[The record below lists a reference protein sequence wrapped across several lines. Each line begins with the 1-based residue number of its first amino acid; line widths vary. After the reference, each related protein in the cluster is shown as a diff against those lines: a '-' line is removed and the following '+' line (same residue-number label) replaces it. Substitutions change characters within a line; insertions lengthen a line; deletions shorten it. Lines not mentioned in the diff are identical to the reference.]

1 MTELQKAQRWFN
13 SKRID
18 CYVNDDQ
25 LYIYVQGFDNLY
37 HILIS
42 TSEVIYRA
50 ELYDQENNS

>member
-25 LYIYVQGFDNLY
+25 LYVYVQGFDLLY
-37 HILIS
+37 EILVS
-42 TSEVIYRA
+42 TSEVMYRA
-50 ELYDQENNS
+50 DLYEIENNS